1 MLGLITG
8 YTVGSLST
16 IIYPFPTLII
26 LPTKIGSVV
35 TPPRLTSATYAK
47 SPICKEEF
55 IMYGP
60 YDRFCGSCKSTDFYR
75 LDHSYSL
82 GIL

>member
-26 LPTKIGSVV
+26 LQTKIGYVV
-35 TPPRLTSATYAK
+35 TPPILTSATYAK

-55 IMYGP
+55 IELLKFIFSGMFIYL
-60 YDRFCGSCKSTDFYR
+60 RT
-75 LDHSYSL
+75 
-82 GIL
+82 